1 MLNQDIEKM
10 KVEYLMSLLFDWFE
24 IFQAV
29 RSDKWISLDFK
40 FRCYGN
46 SNENN

>member
-24 IFQAV
+24 ILQAV
-29 RSDKWISLDFK
+29 RSDK
-40 FRCYGN
+40 
-46 SNENN
+46 